1 MGEWQMALQNIFD
14 NETFFEGYQKLR
26 EREVNANN
34 LFEIPA
40 IDSLLPDLKGLRI
53 LDLGC
58 GCGDHCK
65 EYIKMGAQKVVGI
78 DISEK
83 MLAVAKEKNSDP
95 NITYIRMPMEDLGK
109 LDGEFDLAV
118 SSLAIHYVE
127 DYKGVLNNVRRL
139 LVPGGIFIFSQEHP
153 INTCHPGGDRWTKD
167 ENGRKLYLNLA
178 DYGIEGER
186 DSEWFVKGIKKYHR
200 MFSTVINDLVD
211 AGFAIEKIIEPE
223 PTKELLE
230 KYPEYE
236 DLFHKPDFLLVK
248 AKRLS

>member
-1 MGEWQMALQNIFD
+1 MALQNIFD
-14 NETFFEGYQKLR
+14 NETFFENYQKLR

-40 IDSLLPDLKGLRI
+40 RFSLLPDLKGLRI

-58 GCGDHCK
+58 GSGEHCK
-65 EYIKMGAQKVVGI
+65 DYIQMGAAKVVGI

-83 MLAVAKEKNSDP
+83 MLAVANEKNSDP
-95 NITYIRMPMEDLGK
+95 DITYIRMPMEDLDK

-118 SSLAIHYVE
+118 SSLALHYIE
-127 DYKGVLNNVRRL
+127 DYKGVLKNIHRL
-139 LVPGGIFIFSQEHP
+139 LVPGGEFIFSQEHP

-167 ENGRKLYLNLA
+167 ENGIKLYVNLA
-178 DYGIEGER
+178 NYGKEGER
-186 DSEWFVKGIKKYHR
+186 DSVWFVEGIKKYHR

-211 AGFAIEKIIEPE
+211 AGFAIEKTIEPE
-223 PTKELLE
+223 PTEELLE
-230 KYPEYE
+230 KYPEYY

>member
-1 MGEWQMALQNIFD
+1 MGELKMALQNIFD

-40 IDSLLPDLKGLRI
+40 INSLLPDLKGLRI

-65 EYIKMGAQKVVGI
+65 EFIRLGAAKVVGI

-83 MLAVAKEKNSDP
+83 MLEVANEKNSDP
-95 NITYIRMPMEDLGK
+95 LITYIRMPMEDLGN

-118 SSLAIHYVE
+118 SSLAMHYIE
-127 DYKGVLNNVRRL
+127 DYKGVLKNIHRL
-139 LVPGGIFIFSQEHP
+139 LVPGGEFIFSQEHP
-153 INTCHPGGDRWTKD
+153 INTCHSGGDRWTKD

-178 DYGIEGER
+178 DYGKEGER
-186 DSEWFVKGIKKYHR
+186 DSVWFVEGIKKYHR

-211 AGFAIEKIIEPE
+211 AGFSIAKTIEPE
-223 PTKELLE
+223 PTEELLE

-248 AKRLS
+248 AKRLP